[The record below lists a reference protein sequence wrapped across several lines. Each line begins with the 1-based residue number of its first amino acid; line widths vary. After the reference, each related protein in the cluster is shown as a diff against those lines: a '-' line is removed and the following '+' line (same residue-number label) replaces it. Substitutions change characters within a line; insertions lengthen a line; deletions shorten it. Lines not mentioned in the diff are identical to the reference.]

1 METIKKGKIIRE
13 IKIKIVNVE
22 INLIIRYQI
31 KIIKN
36 ERKDITIR
44 EIKLREIKSENSIC
58 IIIDIKR

>member
-36 ERKDITIR
+36 ERKDITIG

-58 IIIDIKR
+58 IIINIKR

>member
-1 METIKKGKIIRE
+1 MEAIKKGKIIRE

-36 ERKDITIR
+36 ERKDITIG

-58 IIIDIKR
+58 IIINIKG

>member
-13 IKIKIVNVE
+13 IKIKIVNVK
-22 INLIIRYQI
+22 INLIIRYQV

-36 ERKDITIR
+36 ERKDITIG

-58 IIIDIKR
+58 IIINIKR